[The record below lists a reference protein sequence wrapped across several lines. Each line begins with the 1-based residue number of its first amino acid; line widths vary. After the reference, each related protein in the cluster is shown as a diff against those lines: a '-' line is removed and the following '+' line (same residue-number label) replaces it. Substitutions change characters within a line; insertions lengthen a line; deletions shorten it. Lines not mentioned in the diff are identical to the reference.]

1 MLSKAT
7 DGQEE
12 VVEEEE
18 ALRHHHPHVLLLW
31 EREPAVW
38 RRRQGELEAAAVRE
52 EEEHQSA
59 VGGVG
64 LAQGQGPALRWDLG
78 NPLQQGGPAVEQQQC
93 EQCEHQQ
100 WEAEQSELDL
110 QLANLLH
117 LLGQGG
123 GEQVGGQGA
132 AGEGEGGEQEEGA
145 VALQVGLEAFR
156 GRLAPFLLLLQPVSD
171 TVCW

>member
-12 VVEEEE
+12 VGEEKG

-64 LAQGQGPALRWDLG
+64 LAQGQGPALR
-78 NPLQQGGPAVEQQQC
+78 
-93 EQCEHQQ
+93 
-100 WEAEQSELDL
+100 
-110 QLANLLH
+110 
-117 LLGQGG
+117 
-123 GEQVGGQGA
+123 
-132 AGEGEGGEQEEGA
+132 
-145 VALQVGLEAFR
+145 
-156 GRLAPFLLLLQPVSD
+156 
-171 TVCW
+171 